1 MCRPVADALWQSLGS
16 SSRKS
21 SSSTVAYSAELI
33 ESIDDDDLEL
43 LVREGNAL
51 AVKNRLIS
59 TRVDPESRDEVCAS
73 Y

>member
-1 MCRPVADALWQSLGS
+1 MADALWQSLGS

-43 LVREGNAL
+43 LVRDGNAFG
-51 AVKNRLIS
+51 VRNRLIS
-59 TRVDPESRDEVCAS
+59 TRVDPDARDKVRARK
-73 Y
+73 